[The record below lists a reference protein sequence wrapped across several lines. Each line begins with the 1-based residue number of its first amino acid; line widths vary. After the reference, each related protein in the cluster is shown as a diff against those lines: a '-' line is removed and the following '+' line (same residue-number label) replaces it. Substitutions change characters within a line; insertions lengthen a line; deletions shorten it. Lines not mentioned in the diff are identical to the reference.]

1 MRKKLALLALAVA
14 AAVATTTLAPASAAA
29 EGQTICPFFP
39 YHLVT
44 CPGGRVICC
53 PDNIMCDCP

>member
-1 MRKKLALLALAVA
+1 MRKKLIVLGFALT
-14 AAVATTTLAPASAAA
+14 AAVASTTLAPANAA
-29 EGQTICPFFP
+29 EGQTICPFYP

-53 PDNIMCDCP
+53 PNNIMCDCP

>member
-1 MRKKLALLALAVA
+1 MRKKLIILGFALAA
-14 AAVATTTLAPASAAA
+14 AASTLTPTTAAA
-29 EGQTICPFFP
+29 EGQTICPFYP

-53 PDNIMCDCP
+53 PNNIMCDCP

>member
-1 MRKKLALLALAVA
+1 MRKKLALLAFAVA
-14 AAVATTTLAPASAAA
+14 AAVATTLAPASAAA

-53 PDNIMCDCP
+53 PNNIMCDCP